1 MKFLLSASLVLF
13 CSSAITT
20 GSDCTES
27 ESFVIKNAMQSTG
40 AYLTLDVKTNTLK
53 GGNLMRNGKPRDNQ
67 IWRWLNCEDGSFLTT
82 GGKFLVYDNDQL
94 RVVGSTSGLSGTVW
108 NYRDYSGE
116 LFNVDS
122 GKVVSL
128 IGWPSKKVVMIDEG
142 EPTSTLPLWTLRD
155 AENCRWC

>member
-13 CSSAITT
+13 CSSAITS

-27 ESFVIKNAMQSTG
+27 DSFVIKNAMQSTG

-82 GGKFLVYDNDQL
+82 GGKFLVYDNDSL

-155 AENCRWC
+155 AESCRWC